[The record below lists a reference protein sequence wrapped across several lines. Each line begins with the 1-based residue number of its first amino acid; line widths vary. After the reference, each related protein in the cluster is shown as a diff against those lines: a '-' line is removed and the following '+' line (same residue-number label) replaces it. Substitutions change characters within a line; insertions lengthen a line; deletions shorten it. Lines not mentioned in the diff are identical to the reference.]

1 MQRGLLPYVL
11 EDGIPALILSAVVL
25 LSGMGY
31 GFYVAH
37 QRPATP
43 VAELLPEAAAPAAPA
58 SAPAAA
64 EKP

>member
-1 MQRGLLPYVL
+1 MQRGLLSYVL
-11 EDGIPALILSAVVL
+11 EDGIPALILSAIVL

-37 QRPATP
+37 SRPATP

>member
-37 QRPATP
+37 SRPATP
-43 VAELLPEAAAPAAPA
+43 VPELLPEAAAPAVPA
-58 SAPAAA
+58 SASVAAD
-64 EKP
+64 KP